1 MNVIVHVMSII
12 QKKTFSVGKKTI
24 EEKIQLDLLSELDK
38 NGKASQRYLSDQLSI
53 AVGLTNTYLN
63 KCIKKGLVNNDL
75 LDEGTYF
82 FSNSPTLK
90 SR

>member
-53 AVGLTNTYLN
+53 AKNQCLKILT
-63 KCIKKGLVNNDL
+63 I
-75 LDEGTYF
+75 
-82 FSNSPTLK
+82 S
-90 SR
+90 